1 LHDEAQV
8 TNNRRCGHAE
18 KHDREFSSVTAPV
31 DQRLADSPPFLGVA
45 IPQRIGVHRTSSEG
59 GESAMTLRNWF
70 TMLNAFARREDG
82 QTMAEYAVI
91 LTVIAAVVITALGF
105 LVLAITGRLDSVTD
119 VING

>member
-1 LHDEAQV
+1 M
-8 TNNRRCGHAE
+8 
-18 KHDREFSSVTAPV
+18 K
-31 DQRLADSPPFLGVA
+31 
-45 IPQRIGVHRTSSEG
+45 G

-70 TMLNAFARREDG
+70 TMLNAFARREEG